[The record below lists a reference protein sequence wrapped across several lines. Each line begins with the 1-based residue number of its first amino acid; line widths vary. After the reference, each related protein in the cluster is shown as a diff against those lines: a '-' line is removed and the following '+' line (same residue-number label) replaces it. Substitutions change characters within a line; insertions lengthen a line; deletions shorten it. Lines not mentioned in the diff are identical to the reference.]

1 MRTGDLSDSQLKS
14 LLEKREI
21 IKNKDDAPAFNAAR
35 FGDKQNSNGGYR
47 HDGNVVELSCLIL
60 DYEHCSL
67 PHIFQQWRG
76 FRAFLYSTFSHSES
90 DHRFRIVLPL
100 EKPIPIEHF
109 PNLWKWAQKRAG
121 IGLDASKKNPSAIYY
136 LPSSPPQKSLQKFE
150 ESSGEFLNWE
160 KILKSKDPKGKSLDD
175 LLAPHLQNLRSA
187 SMHDRNNQLN
197 KSAFS
202 LGKLIGSGFLDRSM
216 AESALLQEAQAIGL
230 ENAEIQSTI
239 KSGIDAGISECSN
252 IKIMPK
258 APNQL
263 GFAPFLDSNGNLK
276 ICIQNALFLLSS
288 ENIKFSKNEFSQ
300 EFLIDGNALQDE
312 DLVRFSLL
320 MEQKTKGRRWPED
333 LIDKSIKYL
342 CSKSSFHPIK
352 SEFEKVSWDE
362 IPRIDAFFEDIFSI
376 QDPEY
381 PAIARAFFSQLIR
394 RIYEPGSKADC
405 VLLLIGPQ
413 GIGKSTFC
421 KKLAIQ
427 EAWYRDA
434 IVGNLGSKDA
444 CLALRGKWIIE
455 LSELAALRR
464 SAMEKIKNYL
474 SIDIDQYRLPYAR
487 NEIAQPRTCV
497 FIGTTNEDLP
507 LADHTGARRFWPI
520 RLQSKP
526 RLDLLE
532 ENLRQYYAEALKI
545 YKSGQIFWHDPS
557 RDLQESAYAQDSWE
571 DILEEFLEGREITNI
586 LEISDLALKINS
598 ADLDRSAQTRIGI
611 CLHRL
616 GWRRERIWK
625 GKERGK
631 NIYKK
636 V

>member
-1 MRTGDLSDSQLKS
+1 
-14 LLEKREI
+14 
-21 IKNKDDAPAFNAAR
+21 
-35 FGDKQNSNGGYR
+35 
-47 HDGNVVELSCLIL
+47 
-60 DYEHCSL
+60 
-67 PHIFQQWRG
+67 
-76 FRAFLYSTFSHSES
+76 
-90 DHRFRIVLPL
+90 
-100 EKPIPIEHF
+100 
-109 PNLWKWAQKRAG
+109 
-121 IGLDASKKNPSAIYY
+121 
-136 LPSSPPQKSLQKFE
+136 
-150 ESSGEFLNWE
+150 
-160 KILKSKDPKGKSLDD
+160 
-175 LLAPHLQNLRSA
+175 
-187 SMHDRNNQLN
+187 
-197 KSAFS
+197 
-202 LGKLIGSGFLDRSM
+202 M
-216 AESALLQEAQAIGL
+216 AESALFQEAQALGL
-230 ENAEIQSTI
+230 ENAEIQATI
-239 KSGIDAGISECSN
+239 RSGIDAGISEFSN

-300 EFLIDGNALQDE
+300 EFLIDGIPLQDE
-312 DLVRFSLL
+312 DLIRFSIF

-342 CSKSSFHPIK
+342 CSKRSFHPIK

-421 KKLAIQ
+421 RKLAIQ
-427 EAWYRDA
+427 ETWYRDA

-455 LSELAALRR
+455 LSELAALRK

-497 FIGTTNEDLP
+497 FIGTTNEELP

-520 RLQSKP
+520 HLKTKP

-532 ENLRQYYAEALKI
+532 ENLQQYYAEALKI
-545 YKSGQIFWHDPS
+545 YKSGRIFWHDPS

-571 DILEEFLEGREITNI
+571 DILEEFLEGREITSI
-586 LEISDLALKINS
+586 LEISDLALKIDPS
-598 ADLDRSAQTRIGI
+598 DLDKSTQTRIGT
-611 CLHRL
+611 CLNRL
-616 GWRRERIWK
+616 GWHRERIWK
-625 GKERGK
+625 GKERGQSV
-631 NIYKK
+631 YKK
-636 V
+636 RT